1 MKILNDL
8 VLNIIL
14 IMFPIS
20 IYFIY
25 NCYRE
30 LKCEKYNKIIL
41 HVTLFSSLY
50 LSLKYSNINTNSN
63 ILLFCNIP
71 ILIAYL
77 KKEPTLAISLSITI
91 LIYALYITNN
101 NILFMILKF
110 ISYYIIYLIGKKK
123 HIKANTFI
131 ILISILQGFFISL
144 EYPLITNKN
153 NILTIIELFIT
164 IIIFYILPI
173 ILLYCF
179 KLADNITSL
188 YQTIS
193 TLEKDKQ
200 LKNSLFK
207 ITHEVKNP
215 IAVCKGYLDMIDIK
229 NKDKLKKYIPII
241 KQEIDRS
248 LNIMTDFMEFS
259 KININK
265 EILDINV
272 LLEDIIEELD
282 ILINT
287 KNIKLKANITQ
298 DEIFTNGDYNRLK
311 QVFIN
316 IIKNSIE
323 SISNNGEIKIITHIL
338 KNMYYI
344 EITDTGCGMDEY
356 TLSKVK
362 DLFFTTKKN
371 GSGLGVSLSN
381 EIIKAH
387 NGEIIYTSKENIG
400 TKVVVKL
407 PITMI

>member
-50 LSLKYSNINTNSN
+50 LSLKYGNINTNSN

-77 KKEPTLAISLSITI
+77 KKEPSLAILLSITI
-91 LIYALYITNN
+91 LVYAIYLTNY
-101 NILFMILKF
+101 NIIFMLLKL
-110 ISYYIIYLIGKKK
+110 ISYYIIYILGRKK

-144 EYPLITNKN
+144 EYPIISNN
-153 NILTIIELFIT
+153 SNILTIIELLIT

-179 KLADNITSL
+179 KLTDNITSL
-188 YQTIS
+188 YQTVS
-193 TLEKDKQ
+193 NLEKDKQ

-215 IAVCKGYLDMIDIK
+215 IAVCKGYLDMIDIN

-265 EILDINV
+265 ELLDINV

-298 DEIFTNGDYNRLK
+298 DEVFTNGDYNRLK

-323 SISNNGEIKIITHIL
+323 SISKNGEIKIITHIL

-344 EITDTGCGMDEY
+344 EITDTGCGMDKY
-356 TLSKVK
+356 TLSKAK
-362 DLFFTTKKN
+362 ELFFTTKKN